1 MPSYEKLSKKALK
14 LMRITSVIGLFFLF
28 TPACILAGVLLF
40 YTSSTLISVLTAV
53 AAAVFCIAYFFIV
66 PPIRFRR
73 YTYLIAADRI
83 EIIEGILFVKR
94 TIVPIDR
101 IHQIDIQRGPLDT
114 AVGVAKV
121 IVTTAGS
128 AAVFRF
134 LEPERAEAI
143 ALYLNESISRKLKA
157 KENKEDK
164 KDKLDKEE
172 LDDVR

>member
-1 MPSYEKLSKKALK
+1 MPSYETLSKKALK

-28 TPACILAGVLLF
+28 TAVCLLAAILFFAG
-40 YTSSTLISVLTAV
+40 STLISVLMVAV
-53 AAAVFCIAYFFIV
+53 AAVFCLATFFIV

-83 EIIEGILFVKR
+83 EIIEGILFVTR

-114 AVGVAKV
+114 ATGVAKV

-143 ALYLNESISRKLKA
+143 ALYLNESIGRKLKA
-157 KENKEDK
+157 HENKED
-164 KDKLDKEE
+164 LNH
-172 LDDVR
+172 VR

>member
-28 TPACILAGVLLF
+28 TPACILGGFLFFAGSTLGGVL
-40 YTSSTLISVLTAV
+40 TVAV
-53 AAAVFCIAYFFIV
+53 AAVFCLATFFVV
-66 PPIRFRR
+66 PPLRFRR

-114 AVGVAKV
+114 ATGVAKV

-134 LEPERAEAI
+134 LEPARAEAV

-157 KENKEDK
+157 KENEED
-164 KDKLDKEE
+164 LNH
-172 LDDVR
+172 VR

>member
-1 MPSYEKLSKKALK
+1 MQYETLSKKALK
-14 LMRITSVIGLFFLF
+14 LMRITSAIGLIFLF
-28 TPACILAGVLLF
+28 T
-40 YTSSTLISVLTAV
+40 
-53 AAAVFCIAYFFIV
+53 AAVILFVAMLLLTGNAETGAVVLICTAIFCSVYFFIV

-73 YTYLIAADRI
+73 YKYLIAQDRI
-83 EIIEGILFVKR
+83 EIIEGILFVTR

-101 IHQIDIQRGPLDT
+101 IHQIDIKRGPLDN

-143 ALYLNESISRKLKA
+143 ALYLNASISRKLRA
-157 KENKEDK
+157 KGVAED
-164 KDKLDKEE
+164 
-172 LDDVR
+172 VQ

>member
-1 MPSYEKLSKKALK
+1 MSACETLSKKALK

-28 TPACILAGVLLF
+28 TPVFILAGVLLYAGNPF
-40 YTSSTLISVLTAV
+40 IAVLTAV
-53 AAAVFCIAYFFIV
+53 GGVAFCLVYFIVV

-73 YTYLIAADRI
+73 YSYLIAADRI
-83 EIIEGILFVKR
+83 EIIEGILFVTR

-101 IHQIDIQRGPLDT
+101 IHQIDIKRGPLDT

-134 LEPERAEAI
+134 LEPERADAI
-143 ALYLNESISRKLKA
+143 ALYLNKSIGRKLKA
-157 KENKEDK
+157 KEENEDTNH
-164 KDKLDKEE
+164 
-172 LDDVR
+172 VR

>member
-1 MPSYEKLSKKALK
+1 MPYETLSNKALK
-14 LMRITSVIGLFFLF
+14 LMRITSVIGLFFL
-28 TPACILAGVLLF
+28 LAP
-40 YTSSTLISVLTAV
+40 
-53 AAAVFCIAYFFIV
+53 AAVFSGVLFFLGSIAAGAIVLTGTIVFCLAYFFIV

-73 YTYLIAADRI
+73 YKYLIADDRI
-83 EIIEGILFVKR
+83 EIVEGILFVTR

-101 IHQIDIQRGPLDT
+101 IHQIDIKRGPLDN

-134 LEPERAEAI
+134 LEPERAETV

-157 KENKEDK
+157 KEAGNN
-164 KDKLDKEE
+164 
-172 LDDVR
+172 V

>member
-1 MPSYEKLSKKALK
+1 MPSYETLSKKALK
-14 LMRITSVIGLFFLF
+14 LMRITSVIGLFFLL
-28 TPACILAGVLLF
+28 AAAGILGGFLFIVGSTLGGVL
-40 YTSSTLISVLTAV
+40 TV
-53 AAAVFCIAYFFIV
+53 AIAAVFCLAYFLVV

-83 EIIEGILFVKR
+83 EIIEGILFVTR

-101 IHQIDIQRGPLDT
+101 IHQIDIRRGPLDAAT
-114 AVGVAKV
+114 GVAKV

-157 KENKEDK
+157 NENKED
-164 KDKLDKEE
+164 EE
-172 LDDVR
+172 DLNHVR